1 MSFIAAGV
9 AGAVA
14 IGGAALTASMQAKAS
29 KEAAKTQ
36 AASADE
42 ATQLQREMWEQQRA
56 DLGPWREAGQWALP
70 QLQQMIRQGP
80 GAPFRAPAGLDPRQY
95 QFNAAPFRFTPPTAA
110 SLAND
115 PGYQFRLQTGQR
127 ALEGSAAARGGL
139 LSGGAMRGL
148 TEFGQQLGSQ
158 EYQQAYGRALGEN
171 QLGYGRALA
180 GNELRYSRDLAA
192 NQDQYQRALQQWQ
205 LGQGL
210 QQQQYNRL
218 SGLAGVGQQTG
229 EFLGKL
235 GSQYAANAG
244 ELALQRGS
252 TLAAGQI
259 GASNAWQG
267 AINQGVNTLGGLA
280 GMYLQR
286 PAAPPPGQVGYG
298 QPYGGV
304 PYDQWAY

>member
-1 MSFIAAGV
+1 MV
-9 AGAVA
+9 VA
-14 IGGAALTASMQAKAS
+14 IAGTALAVGASAYSASQQSKAS

-56 DLGPWREAGQWALP
+56 DLEPWRRAGQWALP
-70 QLQQMIRQGP
+70 QLQQLIRQGP

-95 QFNAAPFRFTPPTAA
+95 QFDARRFQFTPPTPE
-110 SLAND
+110 SLAKD

-127 ALEGSAAARGGL
+127 ALEAGAAHRGGL
-139 LSGGAMRGL
+139 LSGGAARGL

-229 EFLGKL
+229 QYLGTL

-244 ELALQRGS
+244 ELALQRGNAI
-252 TLAAGQI
+252 AANQL
-259 GASNAWQG
+259 
-267 AINQGVNTLGGLA
+267 NQGQMWGNLGQTVAGGLGSLA
-280 GMYLQR
+280 TGYLQMR
-286 PAAPPPGQVGYG
+286 PPASPAQAGYG
-298 QPYGGV
+298 YNMNSQPYN
-304 PYDQWAY
+304 PWEY

>member
-1 MSFIAAGV
+1 VVIAA
-9 AGAVA
+9 AATAAVA
-14 IGGAALTASMQAKAS
+14 IGASAYSASQQSKAS

-36 AASADE
+36 AEAADQ
-42 ATQLQREMWEQQRA
+42 ATELQREMYYQTREDVA
-56 DLGPWREAGQWALP
+56 PWREAGQWALP
-70 QLQQMIRQGP
+70 RLQQLIRHGP
-80 GAPFRAPAGLDPRQY
+80 GAPFEAPAGLDPRQY
-95 QFNAAPFRFTPPTAA
+95 QFDARRFQFTPPTPA

-139 LSGGAMRGL
+139 LSGGAARGL

-210 QQQQYNRL
+210 NQQQYNRL

-229 EFLGKL
+229 QYLGNL
-235 GSQYAANAG
+235 GSAYAQNAG
-244 ELALQRGS
+244 DIMQSRGAA
-252 TLAAGQI
+252 LAAGQI
-259 GASNAWQG
+259 GSANAWSNF
-267 AINQGVNTLGGLA
+267 ANTTANSLGGLA
-280 GMYLQR
+280 GMYLAR
-286 PAAPPPGQVGYG
+286 PTPSPQQAGYN
-298 QPYGGV
+298 PSSA
-304 PYDQWAY
+304 PYDPWQFMGQ